1 MKFCPNCGNQYKA
14 GEVCARCGEALSDV
28 PSPVWGRSLPGDL
41 TEKWPKDASG
51 EPVAPVYLTHCTG
64 LDMDDAMLVSM
75 LEAYGIPSLRQYPN
89 DGDFGRLILGLG
101 GGGVDIFVPE
111 IMAEDANDLITEVP
125 DDDELQ
131 G

>member
-1 MKFCPNCGNQYKA
+1 MKFCPNCGTHYKD
-14 GEVCARCGEALSDV
+14 GNVCDRCGESLSEL
-28 PSPVWGRSLPGDL
+28 PIPVWGKRVPGDL
-41 TEKWPKDASG
+41 TEKWPKNADG
-51 EPVAPVYLTHCTG
+51 EPISPVYLTHCTG
-64 LDMDDAMLVSM
+64 LDLDDAMLVSM

-111 IMAEDANDLITEVP
+111 TLVEDAHDLIMEVP
-125 DDDELQ
+125 EDDELQ